1 MVARQDR
8 ALGLSGRQ
16 QRQLKIRR
24 TASTEPMSGCG
35 LRIAEDLLAELVARA
50 FAADHPELFAPTQIS
65 QKGGDAPA
73 PGREGAPTDTQG
85 PR

>member
-1 MVARQDR
+1 MTDPRR
-8 ALGLSGRQ
+8 
-16 QRQLKIRR
+16 RQLRIRR
-24 TASTEPMSGCG
+24 EVSEEALTAGD